1 MFTHKISKKKK
12 PKQLLLSHDIGIL
25 KYFPNF
31 RRLFLPVG
39 GGDGKQFLQHP
50 TTETDSQNHP

>member
-1 MFTHKISKKKK
+1 
-12 PKQLLLSHDIGIL
+12 LLSHDIAIL
-25 KYFPNF
+25 KFFPDF
-31 RRLFLPVG
+31 RRPFLPVG

>member
-1 MFTHKISKKKK
+1 MFTHKISKKNQKK
-12 PKQLLLSHDIGIL
+12 LLLSHDIAIL
-25 KYFPNF
+25 KFFPDF
-31 RRLFLPVG
+31 RRPFLPVG